1 MKTKH
6 FFIIAIVSLI
16 AASCNNL
23 ANDNVLSYDGTTA
36 IEMTTPDVSAG
47 QWNIVNT
54 DKQVNGDIGY
64 TSTASLTAFGG
75 YDCFSNVAAT
85 GNSVAYTL
93 DAIKETEKTINDEK
107 VKVTLTR
114 DVFIWLKSVNVKY
127 MNYGYFNYPIKVRQY
142 GSYTQYVAAKELKSF
157 NDKKDK
163 DDQYYAIGTVANV
176 SEIETDS
183 YPVTKYNVNPQYL
196 YDRGAMP
203 SISDAECPANLSEKF
218 MTITVTIDGENVK
231 FLVNDLAR
239 DNFLDTLRSKI
250 KSGDT
255 VEISLMHANYDN
267 TFGGIINIDPFAIFV
282 K

>member
-93 DAIKETEKTINDEK
+93 DAIKETEKTILNK
-107 VKVTLTR
+107 
-114 DVFIWLKSVNVKY
+114 
-127 MNYGYFNYPIKVRQY
+127 
-142 GSYTQYVAAKELKSF
+142 
-157 NDKKDK
+157 
-163 DDQYYAIGTVANV
+163 
-176 SEIETDS
+176 
-183 YPVTKYNVNPQYL
+183 
-196 YDRGAMP
+196 
-203 SISDAECPANLSEKF
+203 
-218 MTITVTIDGENVK
+218 
-231 FLVNDLAR
+231 
-239 DNFLDTLRSKI
+239 
-250 KSGDT
+250 
-255 VEISLMHANYDN
+255 
-267 TFGGIINIDPFAIFV
+267 
-282 K
+282 